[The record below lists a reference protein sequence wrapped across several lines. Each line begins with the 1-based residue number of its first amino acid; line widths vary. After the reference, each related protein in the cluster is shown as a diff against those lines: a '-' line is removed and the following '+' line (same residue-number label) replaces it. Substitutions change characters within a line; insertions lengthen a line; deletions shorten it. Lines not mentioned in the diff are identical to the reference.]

1 MAVSDSTPSTAYPA
15 KAFSLRGVAL
25 DVSHKSEGVPAV
37 TRTAVVDIGPVTFL
51 VKDGNRQ
58 VSSTTC
64 TFLKNVGVKLTDTIT
79 LPEGQPLAVLQVT
92 LLLGDPGLRFDGY
105 LTTLLLGELST

>member
-1 MAVSDSTPSTAYPA
+1 M
-15 KAFSLRGVAL
+15 
-25 DVSHKSEGVPAV
+25 
-37 TRTAVVDIGPVTFL
+37 DIGPVTFL

-64 TFLKNVGVKLTDTIT
+64 TFLKNVGAKLTDTIT

-105 LTTLLLGELST
+105 LTTLLLGELSA

>member
-1 MAVSDSTPSTAYPA
+1 MATPKSTPTGTEYPA

-25 DVSHKSEGVPAV
+25 EVSHKSEGTAAI

-64 TFLKNVGVKLTDTIT
+64 TF
-79 LPEGQPLAVLQVT
+79 
-92 LLLGDPGLRFDGY
+92 
-105 LTTLLLGELST
+105 

>member
-1 MAVSDSTPSTAYPA
+1 MAVSDSGTAYPA
-15 KAFSLRGVAL
+15 KAFSLRGVA
-25 DVSHKSEGVPAV
+25 VSVVHKTEGIAGV
-37 TRTAVVDIGPVTFL
+37 TRTAIVDIGPVTFL

-64 TFLKNVGVKLTDTIT
+64 TFLENVGVKLTDTIT
-79 LPEGQPLAVLQVT
+79 LPQGQPLAVLQVT
-92 LLLGDPGLRFDGY
+92 LLLGEPGVVGY